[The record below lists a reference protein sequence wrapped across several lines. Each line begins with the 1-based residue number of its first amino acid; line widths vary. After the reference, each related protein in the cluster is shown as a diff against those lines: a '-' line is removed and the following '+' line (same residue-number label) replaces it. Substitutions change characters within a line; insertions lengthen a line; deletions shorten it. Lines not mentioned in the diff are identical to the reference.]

1 MIKSLLKQWKSQRN
15 KNRAMLCSVVAWKG
29 SVPRK
34 DYPMMLVLDDG
45 TLLGTIGGGSM
56 ELKVSQAAQEM
67 IPRSESA
74 LFDFD
79 MTGDDVDA
87 DVGLCGGTLKV
98 LVEPFSSDLE
108 SFYVDMLKQSAKN
121 QKLMIKLHMRGDSPI
136 YIHRQIVTS
145 RKDIDETDPALEKRL
160 RDLFENQLT
169 RPLIHDESLY
179 LMWQVF
185 SPPVLH
191 IFGAGH
197 VGQAVAQLAHF
208 NELQVKV
215 YDDRT
220 ELITEERFPYA
231 ERLQTGFPIKREAI
245 SHIPKRDFILI
256 ASREHKHDRQLLAHA
271 LDLSVR
277 YIGLVSSAR
286 KWKLLSENLK
296 AGGFALEDL
305 ARVHAPV
312 GLDIDAQTVPEIAI
326 SILSE
331 IICVYRGKS
340 T

>member
-1 MIKSLLKQWKSQRN
+1 MINSLLKQWKARGG
-15 KNRAMLCSVVAWKG
+15 KHKAMLCSVVAWKG

-56 ELKVSQAAQEM
+56 ELKVSQAALEM
-67 IPRSESA
+67 IPRAEST

-79 MTGDDVDA
+79 MTGNDVDA
-87 DVGLCGGTLKV
+87 DMGLCGGTLKV
-98 LVEPFSSDLE
+98 LVEPFSLE
-108 SFYVDMLKQSAKN
+108 LETFYTDMLKQSAQN
-121 QKLMIKLHMRGDSPI
+121 QKLMVKLHLSGHTPTHV
-136 YIHRQIVTS
+136 HRQIVTS
-145 RKDIDETDPALEKRL
+145 RKDIEETEADLEKRL
-160 RDLFENQLT
+160 RELYENQLT
-169 RPLIHDESLY
+169 RALIHGESLY

-185 SPPVLH
+185 SPPTIH

-220 ELITEERFPYA
+220 QLITAERFPYA
-231 ERLQTGFPIKREAI
+231 ERLQTEFPINREAL
-245 SHIPKRDFILI
+245 SRIPKQDFILI
-256 ASREHKHDRQLLAHA
+256 ASREHKHDRQLLSHA
-271 LDLSVR
+271 LKISVR

-286 KWKLLSENLK
+286 KWKLLSENLHSS
-296 AGGFALEDL
+296 GFAEEDL

-331 IICVYRGKS
+331 IISVYRGKS
-340 T
+340 A

>member
-1 MIKSLLKQWKSQRN
+1 MIKSLLNQWKSRGN
-15 KNRAMLCSVVAWKG
+15 ESRAMLCSVVQWKG

-56 ELKVSQAAQEM
+56 ELKVSRAALKM
-67 IPRSESA
+67 ISEPSSM

-79 MTGDDVDA
+79 MTGNDVEA

-98 LVEPFSSDLE
+98 LVEPFSLE
-108 SFYVDMLKQSAKN
+108 LETFYGDMLKQSAFD
-121 QKLMIKLHMRGDSPI
+121 QKLMVKLHISGDSPTQV
-136 YIHRQIVTS
+136 HRQIVTS
-145 RKDIDETDPALEKRL
+145 RQDIENTEVELEKRL
-160 RDLFENQLT
+160 RTIFENQLT
-169 RPLIHDESLY
+169 RSLVQGDSLN

-185 SPPVLH
+185 SPPMLH

-220 ELITEERFPYA
+220 ELITADRFPYA
-231 ERLQTGFPIKREAI
+231 KRLKTEFPINREAI

-256 ASREHKHDRQLLAHA
+256 ASREHKHDRQLLSHA
-271 LDLSVR
+271 LDISAR

-286 KWKLLSENLK
+286 KWKLLSENLHSS
-296 AGGFALEDL
+296 GFAQESLSK
-305 ARVHAPV
+305 VHAPV
-312 GLDIDAQTVPEIAI
+312 GIDIDAQKVPEIAI

-331 IICVYRGKS
+331 IISVYRGKS
-340 T
+340 A

>member
-1 MIKSLLKQWKSQRN
+1 MIKSLLNQWKSLRDD
-15 KNRAMLCSVVAWKG
+15 RSAMLCSVVQWKG

-45 TLLGTIGGGSM
+45 SLLGTIGGGSM
-56 ELKVSQAAQEM
+56 ELKISRAALKM
-67 IPRSESA
+67 LSKPSST

-79 MTGDDVDA
+79 MTGNDVDA

-98 LVEPFSSDLE
+98 LVEPFSLDLE
-108 SFYVDMLKQSAKN
+108 AFYGDMLMQSARN
-121 QKLMIKLHMRGDSPI
+121 QKLMVKLHISGDSPAQVD
-136 YIHRQIVTS
+136 RQIVTS
-145 RKDIDETDPALEKRL
+145 RQDIQETETELEERL
-160 RDLFENQLT
+160 RSTFENQLT
-169 RPLIHDESLY
+169 RSLVHGDSLY

-185 SPPVLH
+185 SPPMLH

-220 ELITEERFPYA
+220 ELITPERFPFA
-231 ERLQTGFPIKREAI
+231 ERLQTEFPINREAI
-245 SHIPKRDFILI
+245 SHIPKRDFFLI
-256 ASREHKHDRQLLAHA
+256 ASREHKHDRQLLSHA
-271 LDLSVR
+271 LDIPAH

-286 KWKLLSENLK
+286 KWKLLSDNLHSS
-296 AGGFALEDL
+296 GFSLEAL
-305 ARVHAPV
+305 AKVHAPV
-312 GLDIDAQTVPEIAI
+312 GIDIDAQTVPEIAI

-331 IICVYRGKS
+331 IISVYRGKS
-340 T
+340 V

>member
-1 MIKSLLKQWKSQRN
+1 
-15 KNRAMLCSVVAWKG
+15 MLCSVVAWKG

-34 DYPMMLVLDDG
+34 DYPMMVVLEDG
-45 TLLGTIGGGSM
+45 RLLGTIGGGSM
-56 ELKVSQAAQEM
+56 ELKVSQAALKM
-67 IPRSESA
+67 IPKTEST

-98 LVEPFSSDLE
+98 LVEPLSPELE
-108 SFYVDMLKQSAKN
+108 TFYVDMLKQSAKN
-121 QKLMIKLHMRGDSPI
+121 EKLMIQLRIGVDSPI
-136 YIHRQIVTS
+136 QVHRKIVTS
-145 RKDIDETDPALEKRL
+145 KEDIQEADINLEKQL
-160 RDLFENQLT
+160 RELFENQLSRSFT
-169 RPLIHDESLY
+169 HGNTLY

-185 SPPVLH
+185 SPPTIH

-220 ELITEERFPYA
+220 ELITTERFPYS
-231 ERLQTGFPIKREAI
+231 ERLQMEFPIKREAI
-245 SHIPKRDFILI
+245 AHIPKQDFILI
-256 ASREHKHDRQLLAHA
+256 ASREHKHDRQLLSHA
-271 LDLSVR
+271 LDISAC

-286 KWKLLSENLK
+286 KWKLLSENLHSK
-296 AGGFALEDL
+296 GHSLEDL
-305 ARVHAPV
+305 AKVHAPV

-326 SILSE
+326 SILAE
-331 IICVYRGKS
+331 IVSAYRGK
-340 T
+340 TA

>member
-1 MIKSLLKQWKSQRN
+1 MIKALLTQWKAQSISG
-15 KNRAMLCSVVAWKG
+15 KAMLCSVVEWKG

-56 ELKVSQAAQEM
+56 ELKVSQAALKM
-67 IPRSESA
+67 ISQPGST

-79 MTGDDVDA
+79 MTGKDVDA

-98 LVEPFSSDLE
+98 LVEPFSSELE
-108 SFYVDMLKQSAKN
+108 IFYKDMLQQSAQN
-121 QKLMIKLHMRGDSPI
+121 QKLMVK
-136 YIHRQIVTS
+136 IHINTGLPTQVERQIVTS
-145 RKDIDETDPALEKRL
+145 RKDIEEIEPDVEKRL
-160 RDLFENQLT
+160 RTLFENQLT

-185 SPPVLH
+185 APPTLH

-208 NELQVKV
+208 NELLVKV

-220 ELITEERFPYA
+220 ELITPERFPYA
-231 ERLQTGFPIKREAI
+231 ERLQTNFPIKREDI
-245 SHIPKRDFILI
+245 SHIPEHDFILI
-256 ASREHKHDRQLLAHA
+256 ASREHKHDRELLGHA
-271 LDLSVR
+271 LHISAR
-277 YIGLVSSAR
+277 YIGLVSSIR
-286 KWKLLSENLK
+286 KWRLLSENLHSR
-296 AGGFALEDL
+296 GFAEEEL
-305 ARVHAPV
+305 AKVHAPV

-331 IICVYRGKS
+331 MISVYREKPA
-340 T
+340 

>member
-1 MIKSLLKQWKSQRN
+1 MIKALMHQWKSHQAAN
-15 KNRAMLCSVVAWKG
+15 KAMLCSVVQWKG

-34 DYPMMLVLDDG
+34 DYPMMLVLEDG

-56 ELKVSQAAQEM
+56 ELKVSQAALKM
-67 IPRSESA
+67 ISQTSSS

-79 MTGDDVDA
+79 MTGNDVDA

-98 LVEPFSSDLE
+98 LVEPFSPELE
-108 SFYVDMLKQSAKN
+108 TFYGDMLQQSALN
-121 QKLMIKLHMRGDSPI
+121 QKLMVKLHISGDAPTQV
-136 YIHRQIVTS
+136 HRQIVTS
-145 RKDIDETDPALEKRL
+145 RQDIEDTEAELEKRL
-160 RDLFENQLT
+160 RGIFENQLT
-169 RPLIHDESLY
+169 RSLVQGDSLY

-185 SPPVLH
+185 SPPMLH

-220 ELITEERFPYA
+220 ELITPERFPYA
-231 ERLQTGFPIKREAI
+231 ERLQTEFPINREAV

-256 ASREHKHDRQLLAHA
+256 ASREHKHDRQLLSHA
-271 LDLSVR
+271 LDISAR

-286 KWKLLSENLK
+286 KWKLLSENLHSR
-296 AGGFALEDL
+296 GFTKEAL
-305 ARVHAPV
+305 AKVHAPV
-312 GLDIDAQTVPEIAI
+312 GMDIDAQTVPEIAI

-331 IICVYRGKS
+331 IISVYRGKS
-340 T
+340 A

>member
-1 MIKSLLKQWKSQRN
+1 MIKSLLKQWKSQAG
-15 KNRAMLCSVVAWKG
+15 KSKAMLCSVVVWKG

-34 DYPMMLVLDDG
+34 DFPMMLVLDNG

-56 ELKVSQAAQEM
+56 ELKVSQAALKM
-67 IPRSESA
+67 IPLAKSA

-79 MTGDDVDA
+79 MTGNDVEA

-98 LVEPFSSDLE
+98 LVEPFSLE
-108 SFYVDMLKQSAKN
+108 LETFYADMLKQSAQN
-121 QKLMIKLHMRGDSPI
+121 QKLMIKLRISGDSPTHV
-136 YIHRQIVTS
+136 HRRIVTS
-145 RKDIDETDPALEKRL
+145 QEEIIETDIGLQKRL
-160 RDLFENQLT
+160 RGIFENQLT
-169 RPLIHDESLY
+169 RSIHHGQFLY

-185 SPPVLH
+185 SPPTLH

-197 VGQAVAQLAHF
+197 VGQAVAQLAYF

-220 ELITEERFPYA
+220 ELITAERFPYA
-231 ERLQTGFPIKREAI
+231 ERLQTEFPVKRESI

-256 ASREHKHDRQLLAHA
+256 ASREHKHDRQLLSHA
-271 LDLSVR
+271 LDLSAR

-286 KWKLLSENLK
+286 KWKLLSENLHSK
-296 AGGFALEDL
+296 GCNLEDL

-331 IICVYRGKS
+331 IISVYRGKS
-340 T
+340 A